1 MEILIPSTD
10 RLGEAARE
18 FAAAMGESTV
28 FALYGPMGAG
38 KTTFVKA
45 LCAQLGVRDVV
56 CSPTFALLNEY
67 ETAQGT
73 PVYHFDFYRI
83 RNLAEAIDMGC
94 PDYFSSG
101 SLCLIEWPEMVE
113 DILPPDT
120 VRVDMTVMA
129 DGGRRLSFHLPQ
141 G

>member
-1 MEILIPSTD
+1 MEILIPTID
-10 RLGEAARE
+10 RIDEAARE

-28 FALYGPMGAG
+28 FALHGPMGAG

-45 LCAQLGVRDVV
+45 LCAQLGVRDVA

-83 RNLAEAIDMGC
+83 KTLAEAIDMGC
-94 PDYFSSG
+94 LDYFSSG
-101 SLCLIEWPEMVE
+101 SLCLIEWPELVE
-113 DILPPDT
+113 DILPPDA
-120 VRVDMTVMA
+120 VRVDITVQS
-129 DGGRRLSFHLPQ
+129 DGSRRLTF
-141 G
+141 